1 MKKPETELDLRI
13 RPRATE
19 MVFIQIPVDSLASLR
34 KVAAARN
41 MSDEALLKLYIG
53 QGLRQDL
60 ARLFSDRVIAT
71 TAQVLARHIP
81 SEDEVT
87 AIIREIQLE
96 AVA

>member
-1 MKKPETELDLRI
+1 
-13 RPRATE
+13 
-19 MVFIQIPVDSLASLR
+19 MVFIQIPVDSVASLR
-34 KVAAARN
+34 KVAAARD

-60 ARLFSDRVIAT
+60 TRLFSDRVIAT

-81 SEDEVT
+81 SENEVE
-87 AIIREIQLE
+87 AILREIQLE

>member
-1 MKKPETELDLRI
+1 MKKPETEFDLRI

-34 KVAAARN
+34 KVAAARD

>member
-1 MKKPETELDLRI
+1 MKKPETEFNLHI
-13 RPRATE
+13 RPRVTE
-19 MVFIQIPVDSLASLR
+19 MVFIQMPRDSVASLR
-34 KVAAARN
+34 KVAAARD

-60 ARLFSDRVIAT
+60 ARLFSDHVIAT

-96 AVA
+96 AII